1 MNQLTQS
8 ELVDALATFTDA
20 QIAGEL
26 FRRAEAHA
34 HEKAKAVSLEIL
46 RDMPEVLKPTF
57 TVNKLAALADKHSL
71 DCLALFDA
79 YQELTAGLFPVRGGG
94 DDA

>member
-26 FRRAEAHA
+26 LRRAEARA
-34 HEKAKAVSLEIL
+34 HEKAKAVALEIL
-46 RDMPEVLKPTF
+46 RDMPEVLEPTF

-71 DCLALFDA
+71 NCLALFDA
-79 YQELTAGLFPVRGGG
+79 YQELTDGLFPVRGGA
-94 DDA
+94 DNA

>member
-8 ELVDALATFTDA
+8 QLVDALTTFTDA

-26 FRRAEAHA
+26 LRRAEARA
-34 HEKAKAVSLEIL
+34 HEKAKAVALEIL

-57 TVNKLAALADKHSL
+57 TVNKLAELADKHSL
-71 DCLALFDA
+71 NCSALFDA
-79 YQELTAGLFPVRGGG
+79 YQELTAGLFPARGCG